1 MIRQKAV
8 RTIRPH
14 IRLCFWWYT
23 TWNFRLQYN
32 WMLDER
38 SRLCILRKT
47 FVTENLPWRCTVFY
61 PQFFIPFFPVQ
72 KYLWRHKKTISLKD
86 ARDVMKRI
94 CFQTK
99 IADALTT
106 LLSRYSN
113 WTKPTTAATTH
124 SNKMIVLSQ
133 LIVHGIQWAYDQAVR
148 AVKIHSKDFNNF
160 LSPKFEVCSSWIV
173 WNWCNISV
181 VFVCF
186 AASNLSL
193 DDRKRI
199 MREGS
204 SVDDIT
210 ISSSTS
216 VSRPRSVN
224 LQPHSQR

>member
-1 MIRQKAV
+1 
-8 RTIRPH
+8 
-14 IRLCFWWYT
+14 
-23 TWNFRLQYN
+23 
-32 WMLDER
+32 
-38 SRLCILRKT
+38 
-47 FVTENLPWRCTVFY
+47 
-61 PQFFIPFFPVQ
+61 
-72 KYLWRHKKTISLKD
+72 
-86 ARDVMKRI
+86 MKRK

-106 LLSRYSN
+106 LLSWYSN

-160 LSPKFEVCSSWIV
+160 FSPKFEVCSSWIV

-186 AASNLSL
+186 VASDLSL

-216 VSRPRSVN
+216 VSRPRSVKLIYN
-224 LQPHSQR
+224 PILSASINYARGSSTFIIIKGRDSCYSTYDKLLQLHQG

>member
-1 MIRQKAV
+1 MYIA
-8 RTIRPH
+8 
-14 IRLCFWWYT
+14 
-23 TWNFRLQYN
+23 
-32 WMLDER
+32 
-38 SRLCILRKT
+38 
-47 FVTENLPWRCTVFY
+47 ENLCNWKFTVTLHSFLPSVFQPLFFRSEIFY
-61 PQFFIPFFPVQ
+61 DVI
-72 KYLWRHKKTISLKD
+72 KNISLKD

-133 LIVHGIQWAYDQAVR
+133 LIVHGIQWAYDQTVR

-186 AASNLSL
+186 VASDLSL

-204 SVDDIT
+204 SVDDII

-216 VSRPRSVN
+216 VSRPRSVI
-224 LQPHSQR
+224 LQPHSQHQLCQGVPVLSL

>member
-32 WMLDER
+32 WMLDVR

-47 FVTENLPWRCTVFY
+47 CVTEIVA
-61 PQFFIPFFPVQ
+61 QFFILSFSTPFFPFRNL
-72 KYLWRHKKTISLKD
+72 LWRQKKTISLKD
-86 ARDVMKRI
+86 ARDVMKRK

-160 LSPKFEVCSSWIV
+160 FSPKFEVCSSWIV

-186 AASNLSL
+186 VASDLSL

>member
-1 MIRQKAV
+1 M
-8 RTIRPH
+8 H
-14 IRLCFWWYT
+14 IA
-23 TWNFRLQYN
+23 
-32 WMLDER
+32 
-38 SRLCILRKT
+38 
-47 FVTENLPWRCTVFY
+47 ENLCNWKFTVTLHSFLPSVFQPLFSRSEIFY
-61 PQFFIPFFPVQ
+61 DVI
-72 KYLWRHKKTISLKD
+72 KNISLKD

-106 LLSRYSN
+106 LLCQYSN

-133 LIVHGIQWAYDQAVR
+133 LIVHGIQWAYDQTVR

-160 LSPKFEVCSSWIV
+160 FSPKFEVCSSWIV

-216 VSRPRSVN
+216 VSRPRSVI
-224 LQPHSQR
+224 LQPHSQHQLCQGVPVLSL